1 MMNPLLIVCFFTG
14 IIHFAECTASSL
26 RVAGVRTRSI
36 ATSLAFVNATLLV
49 TRMSNMLQA
58 PFLGGMVDSAV
69 LHGNVGQL
77 VLNFRWVIFAAFVGN
92 LCAAVMTPFSV
103 SVFTKAIE
111 RFENVGSVPKL
122 IVMAFHPVNLG
133 KICKRFRLPKKETF
147 MNLSLKGM
155 PQAFLWLNLVMV
167 SIYAIGVLSALFA
180 GAMVPEYRVTATQ
193 LSAIVN
199 GIATILLT
207 LMVDPTCAFITDQ
220 AIRGKRPA
228 SDVRAMVFYIILGRV
243 VGTLLLS
250 QILFLPAAGYIR
262 SVTLL
267 VKGMYGH

>member
-1 MMNPLLIVCFFTG
+1 MSPLIIICFFTG

-49 TRMSNMLQA
+49 TRTSNMLQA
-58 PFLGGMVDSAV
+58 PFLGGMVDWAI
-69 LHGNVGQL
+69 LHGDVSSL
-77 VLNFRWVIFAAFVGN
+77 VVNFRWIIFAAFIGN

-103 SVFTKAIE
+103 SVFTKAID
-111 RFENVGSVPKL
+111 RFETVGSVPKM
-122 IVMAFHPVNLG
+122 IVMTFYPKNFLAIFRRL
-133 KICKRFRLPKKETF
+133 RLPGKESF

-155 PQAFLWLNLVMV
+155 PQMFLWLNLLMV

-207 LMVDPTCAFITDQ
+207 LLVDPTCAFITDQ
-220 AIRGKRPA
+220 AIKGKRKV

-243 VGTLLLS
+243 AGTLILS
-250 QILFLPAAGYIR
+250 QLLFLPAADYIK

-267 VKGMYGH
+267 VKGMYGN

>member
-1 MMNPLLIVCFFTG
+1 MNPLIIVCIFTG

-26 RVAGVRTRSI
+26 RLAGVRTKSI

-49 TRMSNMLQA
+49 TRLSNMLQA
-58 PFLGGMVDSAV
+58 PFLGGMVDSAILKGDV
-69 LHGNVGQL
+69 SALVG
-77 VLNFRWVIFAAFVGN
+77 NFRFIIFAAFIGN
-92 LCAAVMTPFSV
+92 LCAAAMTPFSV
-103 SVFTKAIE
+103 SVFVKAID
-111 RFENVGSVPKL
+111 RFEKVGSVPKL
-122 IVMAFHPVNLG
+122 IIAAFKPKNM
-133 KICKRFRLPKKETF
+133 KAIFRRARLPGKESF

-155 PQAFLWLNLVMV
+155 PQMFLWLNLLMV

-199 GIATILLT
+199 GLATILLT

-220 AIRGKRPA
+220 AIKGKRPE

-243 VGTLLLS
+243 VGTLILS
-250 QILFLPAAGYIR
+250 QLLFLPAAEYIK
-262 SVTLL
+262 SVTLM